1 MGRLANKV
9 AIVTGAAS
17 GVGEA
22 TALLFARE
30 GASVVVADLHA
41 AGAERVAA
49 LIREAG
55 GEALSFEI
63 DVSDRARIDAC
74 FAATIARFGR
84 LDVLVNNAGMS
95 SAQAASSDDDPW
107 DKGVSTTLSS
117 VYWMSKAAI
126 PHLTETRGAIVN
138 VSSLA
143 GSEMGTPVI
152 WYCGAKAGVRGV
164 TRSFATTYGKLGI
177 RTNAVCPGAVDTPR
191 IRVILDSMPG
201 QEEIH
206 NARSPLGRMA
216 QASEIASVALFLA
229 SDDASYVNG
238 HALVAD
244 GGFSIAG

>member
-22 TALLFARE
+22 TALLFAKE
-30 GASVVVADLHA
+30 GASVVVADLNA
-41 AGAERVAA
+41 AGVERVVG

-55 GEALSFEI
+55 GEALGFEI
-63 DVSDRARIDAC
+63 DVADRARIDEC
-74 FAATIARFGR
+74 FTATVARFGR

-95 SAQAASSDDDPW
+95 SAQAPADEDPW

-126 PHLTETRGAIVN
+126 PHLTETRGTIVN

-143 GSEMGTPVI
+143 GSEMGTPVT

-164 TRSFATTYGKLGI
+164 TRSFATTYGKVGI